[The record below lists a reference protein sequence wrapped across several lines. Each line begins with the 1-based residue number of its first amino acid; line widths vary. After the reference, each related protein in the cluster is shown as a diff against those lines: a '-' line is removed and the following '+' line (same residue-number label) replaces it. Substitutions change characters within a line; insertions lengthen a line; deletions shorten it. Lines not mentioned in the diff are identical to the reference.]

1 MLTVTPT
8 SRFRNLATK
17 ICTPMADDL
26 NNLSIALFP
35 FVLPGFRHLVTRS
48 YASMDDMNDLS
59 IAPLP
64 AVPSK
69 IAEGAVSLEVMLYNG
84 KVEYDF
90 AVNEAVVRRLKRGRG
105 ARKLKEVTMRD
116 LLLDYRKSFEN
127 VLADQGS
134 SSLKLD
140 FYVIRLRLNA
150 LLVERLLR
158 DFVKR
163 SKWHIGLLAKKD
175 AADKLSAYSDK
186 LSAYS
191 GKPSHLLLRE
201 VANFERRREV
211 VFTHIDEAIGY
222 YQLKSGVEFFA
233 LEKEIFGLRNR
244 VQFKDL
250 TQKLENCVS

>member
-1 MLTVTPT
+1 MLTITLPQT

-17 ICTPMADDL
+17 
-26 NNLSIALFP
+26 
-35 FVLPGFRHLVTRS
+35 S
-48 YASMDDMNDLS
+48 YASMADNLNSLS
-59 IAPLP
+59 SLTSVPGFRSLVTKSYVLMADNLNNLIIAPSPVVP
-64 AVPSK
+64 AKDATAGV
-69 IAEGAVSLEVMLYNG
+69 EGVVSLEVMLYNG

-90 AVNEAVVRRLKRGRG
+90 AVNEAVVRRLKRGHG

-116 LLLDYRKSFEN
+116 LLLDYRKSFET

-134 SSLKLD
+134 SSLKLN
-140 FYVIRLRLNA
+140 FYVIRLRLNT

-163 SKWHIGLLAKKD
+163 SKWHVGIIAKKD
-175 AADKLSAYSDK
+175 VAYSDK
-186 LSAYS
+186 PL
-191 GKPSHLLLRE
+191 HLLLRE
-201 VANFERRREV
+201 VSNFERKREV

-244 VQFKDL
+244 VKFKDL
-250 TQKLENCVS
+250 THKLEICLS